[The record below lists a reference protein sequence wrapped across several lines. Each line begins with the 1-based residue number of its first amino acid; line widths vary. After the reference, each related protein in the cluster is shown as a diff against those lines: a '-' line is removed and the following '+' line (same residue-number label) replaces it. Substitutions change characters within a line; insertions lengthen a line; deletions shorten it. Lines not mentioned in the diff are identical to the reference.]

1 MPSKRST
8 GSDLPTNSLK
18 QGGSWFSVQ
27 DTLEQN
33 IPFLNVGDSPD
44 VQPDRRRELQGLAAR
59 GGLGITEHDAN
70 PVADLVDEDGAGPG
84 TTDRCGQLV
93 EGLRHEAGLEPHD
106 GARAVHLLNMGD
118 REVHLVLAP
127 GAIRLRQL
135 PVW

>member
-1 MPSKRST
+1 MLGILLMSSRT
-8 GSDLPTNSLK
+8 DAENFRALP
-18 QGGSWFSVQ
+18 
-27 DTLEQN
+27 
-33 IPFLNVGDSPD
+33 P
-44 VQPDRRRELQGLAAR
+44 R

-93 EGLRHEAGLEPHD
+93 EGLRHEASLEPHD

-118 REVHLVLAP
+118 REVQLVLAPP